1 VANISQDDDLGK
13 TGFFSSLAYPDYR
26 RLWIAT
32 ACAQSASWALI
43 ILRAALVYDLTQSN
57 TWVGVVTTAALLPSL
72 FVTPLSGLL
81 ADRFDR
87 RRLLI
92 IMYAFNVGHTLVLG
106 LLVLSGGATEYHILA
121 LAMVNGVG
129 RAIELPTNQALLPN
143 LVPRERL
150 LNAVALNQLMQ
161 QGARMSGPL
170 LILPVIR
177 FVDPEPAFFMSVAL
191 YAVGW
196 SQVLT
201 IRTVSRGVIEATRGV
216 VFNLVAGIR
225 YIYTHPLLLYLM
237 LLSVLHCALTMAF
250 ESVFPYFSRTE
261 LGFVTDKGLFQ
272 GPSYL
277 MIGVGGGAILGN
289 LALARVDGQKVRGQ
303 IFLVVGL
310 LSGLTPMLLGFAINV
325 PTAMLAAAA
334 MGAATAGFMTLSNGM
349 VQTITPDGVRGRVI
363 SANTWHVQGAM
374 GGFNAINGVTMDLP
388 WVTAPLLLSGTG
400 LAFIWIMLISLLAV
414 PLRGIYVR
422 GIPSQAPAT

>member
-1 VANISQDDDLGK
+1 MANISQDDDLGK

-87 RRLLI
+87 RRLLV

-106 LLVLSGGATEYHILA
+106 LIVLSGGATEYHILA

-261 LGFVTDKGLFQ
+261 LGLVTDKGLFQ

-349 VQTITPDGVRGRVI
+349 VQTITPDGVRGRVL

-374 GGFNAINGVTMDLP
+374 GGFNAINGVIMDLP

-400 LAFIWIMLISLLAV
+400 LAFLWIMLISLLAV

>member
-1 VANISQDDDLGK
+1 MANISQDDDLGK
-13 TGFFSSLAYPDYR
+13 PGFFSSLAYPDYR

>member
-261 LGFVTDKGLFQ
+261 LGLVTDKGLFQ

-349 VQTITPDGVRGRVI
+349 VQTITPDGVRGRVL

-374 GGFNAINGVTMDLP
+374 GGFNAINGVIMDLP